1 MVTDALRLNDIAI
14 LTHPGDKGPFDILE
28 IAKVCA
34 ETNTLIEINGRH
46 GHLTVDE
53 IKEAMQVEGLN
64 FIISSDAHK
73 SEELDLYYNE
83 AVAKLKSFGIDQ
95 LVYFDNKN
103 WHEYSI

>member
-1 MVTDALRLNDIAI
+1 MITLLEAVYPSDYI
-14 LTHPGDKGPFDILE
+14 LTQARKMHLPF
-28 IAKVCA
+28 V
-34 ETNTLIEINGRH
+34 
-46 GHLTVDE
+46 
-53 IKEAMQVEGLN
+53 
-64 FIISSDAHK
+64 ISSDAHK

>member
-1 MVTDALRLNDIAI
+1 MHL
-14 LTHPGDKGPFDILE
+14 PF
-28 IAKVCA
+28 V
-34 ETNTLIEINGRH
+34 
-46 GHLTVDE
+46 
-53 IKEAMQVEGLN
+53 
-64 FIISSDAHK
+64 ISSDAHK